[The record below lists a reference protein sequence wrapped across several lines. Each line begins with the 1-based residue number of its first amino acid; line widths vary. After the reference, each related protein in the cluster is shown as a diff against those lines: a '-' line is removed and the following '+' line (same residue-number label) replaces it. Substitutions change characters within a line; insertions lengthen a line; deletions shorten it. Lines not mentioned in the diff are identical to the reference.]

1 MGAHVVLE
9 LLLLGEDEAANG
21 AGIPLLARVRPHM
34 RVAGALVAEGAL
46 AVRALVRLDTQVNPD
61 ELEKIMSEV
70 TKVTDNISQS
80 VRFFAR
86 IISVNVIRVSSLS
99 ACCSL
104 EYCLV
109 SENNEK
115 QNKSSFFF

>member
-34 RVAGALVAEGAL
+34 GVAGALVAEGAL

-80 VRFFAR
+80 VRFFVR

-99 ACCSL
+99 ACCFL